1 MSLGDDIT
9 QPVRCR
15 EIPTGFYLKTIK
27 NKIKMNDLLT
37 ILGYVVICCVSFA
50 LLVGGIYAFCTT
62 IRDMILNE

>member
-1 MSLGDDIT
+1 
-9 QPVRCR
+9 
-15 EIPTGFYLKTIK
+15 
-27 NKIKMNDLLT
+27 MNDLLT